1 MDAVPTAT
9 KESMLLD
16 AFEVTIVGIDS
27 IDPAQLQA
35 LSIGVGWPH
44 RGEDWEFLCSVG
56 QGIAAVDKIG
66 RVVGSAMW
74 FPYNERFATI
84 GMVIT
89 TPRLQAQGAGRWL
102 MENVLQ
108 QVDGRALG
116 LNATAEALR
125 LYVSLGFTINQAM
138 YQRQG
143 IAASPPDAALPA
155 GVTLRAFGT
164 GDLADIIALD
174 KRAFDSDRSML
185 MKRLA
190 EVSTGQVLE
199 REGRI
204 QAFSLCRAFGRGH
217 VVGPIVARSDEDAIA
232 VTSPYVVAHAGRF
245 LRVDTRQRSGLFPQ
259 FLELSGMSVYDT
271 LNTMWMGRPWPIARE
286 DAPPEAPIT
295 YGLASHTLS

>member
-1 MDAVPTAT
+1 MSVVT
-9 KESMLLD
+9 KESFLLD
-16 AFEVTIVGIDS
+16 AFEVTLVDIEGVDL
-27 IDPAQLQA
+27 AQLQA

-44 RGEDWEFLCSVG
+44 RGEDWEFLRSVG

-89 TPRLQAQGAGRWL
+89 APRLQAQGAGRWL

-108 QVDGRALG
+108 RVDGSALG

-125 LYVSLGFTINQAM
+125 LYVSLGFTIKQPM

-143 IAASPPDAALPA
+143 IAAMPPDATLAEGA
-155 GVTLRAFGT
+155 RLRAFDT
-164 GDLADIIALD
+164 DDLTEIIALD

-185 MKRLA
+185 MTRLA

-199 REGRI
+199 RDGRI
-204 QAFSLCRAFGRGH
+204 QAFSLCRAFGRGY
-217 VVGPIVARSDEDAIA
+217 VVGPVVAVTDEDAVA
-232 VTSPYVVAHAGRF
+232 VTRPHLARYAGQF
-245 LRVDTRQRSGLFPQ
+245 LRVDTRQRTSLYPQ
-259 FLELSGMSVYDT
+259 FLELSGLSVYDT
-271 LNTMWMGRPWPIARE
+271 PNTMWMGRPWPISRE
-286 DAPPEAPIT
+286 DAAQEAPIT